1 MHPALTP
8 TTTPETEVVRL
19 GKAAKFPVAARRGTP
34 KRSAASAW
42 EAWEA
47 GGPTTSG
54 TEFFESVSS
63 WTEGTAAQLLRQPW
77 PAGAKRPTLSE
88 VQARLRHN
96 LGLAAHGEHASY
108 PEALEL
114 ARRGVIEELR
124 GARRPASLT
133 ALEP

>member
-1 MHPALTP
+1 MHPAAAPSISLAG
-8 TTTPETEVVRL
+8 TELVRL
-19 GKAAKFPVAARRGTP
+19 DQTAQPSVPSRRGTP

-42 EAWEA
+42 VAWEA
-47 GGPTTSG
+47 GGPASSG
-54 TEFFESVSS
+54 AEFFESVSS

-77 PAGAKRPTLSE
+77 PSGTNRPTSLE

-96 LGLAAHGEHASY
+96 LGLAAHGDHASY

-124 GARRPASLT
+124 GARCPA
-133 ALEP
+133 P